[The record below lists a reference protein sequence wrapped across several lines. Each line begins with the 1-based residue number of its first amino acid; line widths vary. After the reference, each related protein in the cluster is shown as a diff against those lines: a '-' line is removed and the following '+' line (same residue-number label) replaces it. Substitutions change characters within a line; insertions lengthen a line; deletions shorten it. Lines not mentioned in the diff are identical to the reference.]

1 MTHSL
6 PPENPSIGRPV
17 GPLAESSVTRV
28 VYVGGSSKQELLTQL
43 AAAGVEL
50 NKAATILF
58 SSDQFTTLSTRQRLL
73 TVELTVRHFGFT
85 QGATWLELWEKAV
98 AHGLALPPLELGPH
112 LRLQYLDQPEGYW
125 GYPVTTHRAP
135 PGSIAVASAPL
146 SPDDKFPKGFYL
158 RRIKGKL
165 WLRGYWTSADNLWD
179 PDDHLVFCKPPPED
193 CGPTNRGTE

>member
-1 MTHSL
+1 V
-6 PPENPSIGRPV
+6 I
-17 GPLAESSVTRV
+17 
-28 VYVGGSSKQELLTQL
+28 YIGGSSKQELLAQL

-50 NKAATILF
+50 NEAASILF
-58 SSDQFTTLSTRQRLL
+58 SSDKFTTSNTRQPLF
-73 TVELTVRHFGFT
+73 TVELAARHLGFT
-85 QGATWLELWEKAV
+85 QGATWLELSEKA
-98 AHGLALPPLELGPH
+98 AAYGLSLPPLELGPH

-125 GYPVTTHRAP
+125 GYPITTHRAP

-158 RRIKGKL
+158 RRIKGTP

-179 PDDHLVFCKPPPED
+179 PDDHLVFCRPPPED